1 MKRHEAIQEAQKLL
15 NRRRK
20 HQQDKI
26 DRCAHKL
33 IHRESTEEELRWLRR
48 LNPYMSEGMKEI
60 YNIYCD
66 FQVMKQALEAAN
78 TTGEYDR
85 YLEDVK
91 DGYRRIKDRDKD
103 LLGYMLVNWCTPA
116 AESILQAICKLKEL
130 QQRLEEAGMDL
141 CVLRPLN
148 EKFEN
153 VLDTPLGL
161 AMYEQRFGVPGVLYC
176 VLEQRELANKWV
188 IVAHLEYE
196 YTDPD
201 SGQIVS
207 GRVSEDVFFN
217 VSVNAPKILSGQ
229 PLRVR
234 VAQQSIELKNITEN
248 LMWPLDSMLDTLW
261 ARGIVIQYR
270 RPLF

>member
-1 MKRHEAIQEAQKLL
+1 MKRHEVIQEAQKLL

-20 HQQDKI
+20 PQQNKI

-33 IHRESTEEELRWLRR
+33 IHRDSTEEEQRWLRR
-48 LNPYMSEGMKEI
+48 LAPYMSEDMKEI

-66 FQVMKQALEAAN
+66 FQDIKQAVEAAN
-78 TTGEYDR
+78 NTGEYNK

-91 DGYRRIKDRDKD
+91 DGYHRIKDRDKD

-116 AESILQAICKLKEL
+116 AESILQTMCKLKEL
-130 QQRLEEAGMDL
+130 QHRLGEAGMGM
-141 CVLRPLN
+141 CVFRPLN
-148 EKFEN
+148 ESSQN
-153 VLDTPLGL
+153 VLDSPLGL
-161 AMYEQRFGVPGVLYC
+161 AVYEQRFGVPGELYC
-176 VLEQRELANKWV
+176 ILEQRKLANKWV

-217 VSVNAPKILSGQ
+217 ISANAPKILPGQ
-229 PLRVR
+229 PLRAKA
-234 VAQQSIELKNITEN
+234 AQQRVENEDIAEN
-248 LMWPLDSMLDTLW
+248 LMWPLDSMLDTVW

-270 RPLF
+270 K